1 MSGPWWGYHCR
12 ACGLKFDKRLCY
24 RCDDCKFEMHPECL
38 SLKPTIKYQ
47 GHQHDLLTLLEDMA
61 YKSECRACGHDIKNT
76 FYVRCVPGRLDFH
89 VHCGPAAASLPPT
102 VVHKNH
108 NHPLSLVKDDST
120 LLECDDC
127 EEEIDPNHPFYS
139 CLKCY
144 PYNAHVRCVI
154 TEIQFDERGIHEH
167 FTHHHLL
174 ALLESQR
181 NDDMDCYICMKLIIQ
196 GHTAY
201 GCDPCGFYLHKSC
214 FKLPKVMC
222 HKSHDSHY
230 LTFEN
235 SSNSGNVVCKG
246 CDDYLKGYR
255 YRCGSCDF
263 ELDLDCAIIHPSI
276 NWKAG
281 SDEECKYYDKDRKEG
296 LRHYSHYHP
305 LKPSAVGDYV
315 ECKLCH
321 KNIRSSSYGCESCMF
336 YIHKLC
342 AELPQNVQHPFH
354 PHRCLTLGAHYKEIY
369 RCEACYFYVNPGVY
383 YRCDDKYCETYFHL
397 ECVSLKP
404 NIKYEGHQ
412 HLLILVENM
421 SYQGKCE
428 ACHSEIV
435 GTFFVR
441 CVQCDL
447 NFHVQCGTVS
457 YPSTVDHRHHHHP
470 LTLTTPETLVKDD
483 SILHSCGVCK
493 GLGDPSQPSYC
504 CVECEYYT
512 HMRCVI
518 NEMQFNKREKVKHFS
533 HEDHFLFLVGNK
545 KNGGII
551 KCSACDKLIQT
562 AHLAYGCDQC
572 NYYLHKSCIELPRQ
586 IQHLFHRHPLTL
598 QSHRDDGTKYQRC
611 SACDKKLGGFF
622 YQCSNCFVLD
632 VDCAL
637 LQLGVQLEGHEYIL
651 TLFAKLRH
659 APECRR
665 YLSAT
670 TGALDQNCV
679 KCNFVVY
686 LLRSPLPQVIECSS
700 HHHPLTLTEKVVDD
714 NYGTQICDICEED
727 RDPEVCIYYCT
738 ECDFIAEFICIIFQ
752 VAVALQ
758 KQPQDILLRRI
769 NRKTTGKSL
778 TYENLVSSSRD
789 EEKQL
794 YFDWWDEKELLWEWL
809 DEEVFRPQSPGKQ
822 VSLIK
827 TEEYKSEVIDVG
839 DYKTIPRLAGVLK
852 NLIDKYGDIGAS
864 CNLPQSCCNLKM
876 RIMLNLCAT
885 VHSMCDILIQD
896 VDERF
901 LDTWRKHFSIARRVG
916 FEVDF
921 LFDRLKII
929 EEAHKCFNDTDN
941 QLHQFTSIDRR
952 YDEMAEIS
960 RGIEKQKTKLD
971 SLRWQTQHGISSI
984 AFQRLRVDA
993 EQLSKA
999 REFGLKKAGMHSKLL

>member
-1 MSGPWWGYHCR
+1 
-12 ACGLKFDKRLCY
+12 
-24 RCDDCKFEMHPECL
+24 
-38 SLKPTIKYQ
+38 
-47 GHQHDLLTLLEDMA
+47 
-61 YKSECRACGHDIKNT
+61 
-76 FYVRCVPGRLDFH
+76 
-89 VHCGPAAASLPPT
+89 
-102 VVHKNH
+102 
-108 NHPLSLVKDDST
+108 
-120 LLECDDC
+120 
-127 EEEIDPNHPFYS
+127 
-139 CLKCY
+139 
-144 PYNAHVRCVI
+144 
-154 TEIQFDERGIHEH
+154 
-167 FTHHHLL
+167 
-174 ALLESQR
+174 
-181 NDDMDCYICMKLIIQ
+181 
-196 GHTAY
+196 
-201 GCDPCGFYLHKSC
+201 
-214 FKLPKVMC
+214 MC

-470 LTLTTPETLVKDD
+470 LTLTTHETLVKDD

-738 ECDFIAEFICIIFQ
+738 ECDFIAEFICIISEMKS
-752 VAVALQ
+752 AL
-758 KQPQDILLRRI
+758 II
-769 NRKTTGKSL
+769 IC
-778 TYENLVSSSRD
+778 SSSP
-789 EEKQL
+789 L
-794 YFDWWDEKELLWEWL
+794 PCL
-809 DEEVFRPQSPGKQ
+809 
-822 VSLIK
+822 
-827 TEEYKSEVIDVG
+827 T
-839 DYKTIPRLAGVLK
+839 LA
-852 NLIDKYGDIGAS
+852 S
-864 CNLPQSCCNLKM
+864 
-876 RIMLNLCAT
+876 
-885 VHSMCDILIQD
+885 
-896 VDERF
+896 
-901 LDTWRKHFSIARRVG
+901 
-916 FEVDF
+916 
-921 LFDRLKII
+921 
-929 EEAHKCFNDTDN
+929 
-941 QLHQFTSIDRR
+941 
-952 YDEMAEIS
+952 
-960 RGIEKQKTKLD
+960 
-971 SLRWQTQHGISSI
+971 
-984 AFQRLRVDA
+984 
-993 EQLSKA
+993 
-999 REFGLKKAGMHSKLL
+999 